1 MTNNNKGFVSEYRR
15 RENNKA
21 IYVRDEWREK
31 YKALSDIISDYK
43 YMRDDRRTKD
53 SDLILRTLQNRAT
66 VMLQERES
74 ISIRLRNTSYS
85 WV

>member
-1 MTNNNKGFVSEYRR
+1 MTNNNEDFVSEYRR
-15 RENNKA
+15 RQNNKA
-21 IYVRDEWREK
+21 IYVRDEWRKK

>member
-1 MTNNNKGFVSEYRR
+1 MTNNNEGFVSEYQR

-21 IYVRDEWREK
+21 IYVRDEWRKK

>member
-1 MTNNNKGFVSEYRR
+1 MTNNNEGFVSEYRR

-21 IYVRDEWREK
+21 IYLRYEWRKK

-43 YMRDDRRTKD
+43 YMRDWRRTKD
-53 SDLILRTLQNRAT
+53 SDLILRALQNRAT

-74 ISIRLRNTSYS
+74 ISIRLRYTSYS

>member
-1 MTNNNKGFVSEYRR
+1 MTNNNEGFVSEYQR

-21 IYVRDEWREK
+21 IYVRDEWRKK

-53 SDLILRTLQNRAT
+53 SDLILRALQNRAT